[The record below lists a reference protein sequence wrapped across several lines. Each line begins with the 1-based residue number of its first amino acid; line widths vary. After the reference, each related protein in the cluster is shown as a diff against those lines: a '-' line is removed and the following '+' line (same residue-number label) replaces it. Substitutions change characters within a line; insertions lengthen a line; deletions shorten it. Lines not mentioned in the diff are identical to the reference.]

1 MAGTAAL
8 LAFSLYSLWA
18 VSPDLPGNPGT
29 SEKQTLRGGGGSE
42 GVGQK
47 FKVILLPG
55 LSNMKILNMKI
66 FPKAHFSGK
75 GADLAF

>member
-29 SEKQTLRGGGGSE
+29 SEKQTLRGGGGGYSD
-42 GVGQK
+42 QACK
-47 FKVILLPG
+47 
-55 LSNMKILNMKI
+55 
-66 FPKAHFSGK
+66 GK
-75 GADLAF
+75 CLKELM